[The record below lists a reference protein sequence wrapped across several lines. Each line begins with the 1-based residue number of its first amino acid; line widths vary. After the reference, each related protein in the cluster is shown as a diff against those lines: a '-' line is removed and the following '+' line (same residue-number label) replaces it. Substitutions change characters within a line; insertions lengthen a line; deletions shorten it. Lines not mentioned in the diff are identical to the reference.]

1 MQNINDSANTKLS
14 EKESFYGFAATA
26 RSVFNDPVFVG
37 LLFII
42 LVGGIVIAILLIQR
56 KTGQDRAEDEELS
69 DFTAG
74 EGIDWVE
81 DGIDSGKNVSE
92 EIVDREND
100 AEKKSLEDS
109 NRNNGELNI
118 DDDANGKLNLAR
130 AYVDMGDQ
138 DNARPLLNA
147 VLEEGNPEQI
157 QEANVL
163 LERLD

>member
-14 EKESFYGFAATA
+14 EKESFSGFKTTV
-26 RSVFNDPVFVG
+26 SSIFNDPVFVG
-37 LLFII
+37 LLFIV

-56 KTGQDRAEDEELS
+56 KTGQNRAEDEELS
-69 DFTAG
+69 DFTGG

-81 DGIDSGKNVSE
+81 DGIDSAKNVSE

-100 AEKKSLEDS
+100 AENKSLEDS
-109 NRNNGELNI
+109 NRNNGEPNI